1 MILFVF
7 KVTKLDVACEGVSK
21 LFSQFSELSL
31 AILFNIRKGQLKK
44 CKLATLLFISP
55 VLIRVRLLTRNK
67 SSLKKIC
74 WPIDA
79 IFCATVLKFNYTF

>member
-7 KVTKLDVACEGVSK
+7 KVTKLDVACERVSK

-44 CKLATLLFISP
+44 CKSATLFISP

-67 SSLKKIC
+67 SSRKNIC